1 VAIVRTEPSLAEEKR
16 DDDMMTDD
24 APPTTWGSTGNPRA
38 LGDGDRLAAS
48 VDLMAAVLNGIGLSE
63 ALTLVAT
70 RARSIACTPLAF
82 IALPIEDG
90 NTLRVDVAIGTGSDR
105 ILGLTVRRGRSMIGR
120 AFTSRRALSSR
131 IADDQVLSGLPPGPI
146 LMLPLDTGEAT
157 RGVLSVIG
165 RPGASPFS
173 TATARE
179 LLLFADMSARLIE
192 LSEERHAAAAAT
204 ASRIQSAAHSAG
216 AAQVAGA
223 LHVLHPP
230 SAQA

>member
-1 VAIVRTEPSLAEEKR
+1 MT
-16 DDDMMTDD
+16 TDD
-24 APPTTWGSTGNPRA
+24 ALAMAWGSAGSPRA
-38 LGDGDRLAAS
+38 LGDGDRLAS
-48 VDLMAAVLNGIGLSE
+48 SFDLMAAVLNGIGLPE

-90 NTLRVDVAIGTGSDR
+90 NTLRVDVAVGTGGDR

-120 AFTSRRALSSR
+120 AFSSRRALSSR

-192 LSEERHAAAAAT
+192 LSEERH
-204 ASRIQSAAHSAG
+204 SAAPTSTARIPGPAHGS
-216 AAQVAGA
+216 V
-223 LHVLHPP
+223 HVLHPP
-230 SAQA
+230 TAQA